1 MWKKNLEYQ
10 KSLIWIN
17 LYGVRFVASVNITDL
32 THSFWLLPRRF
43 SLFTFKEDKEE
54 ATGLS
59 LGWCLS
65 LILRLVSL
73 LFAEDVV
80 WFAVS
85 VLYLTIYLLTSAC
98 GHKIWVTSFLIN
110 QFPLQD
116 GSVQPVERSQMSWFT
131 YLLSLPPGRF
141 QACPT
146 GRPWHTP
153 SYNTWHPSQGARKGC
168 WGEGCTGI
176 LAKKIL
182 IYSLLHS
189 VTTFFEIGVYSALLK
204 PIHPAAWYHHRSDM
218 TEEIIDTVLGL
229 SFTLRGASC
238 SNWILCFSFS

>member
-1 MWKKNLEYQ
+1 MKVSERALNCFVSVGAWRCSSRLLKSWHLRGKSFVRAEKCSHIRQPESREALNYWVWKVFLKASREGKGFIMKQLKCKKKIVVNVKE
-10 KSLIWIN
+10 KSGPLIWIN

-85 VLYLTIYLLTSAC
+85 VLYLTIYLLTC

-110 QFPLQD
+110 QFPL
-116 GSVQPVERSQMSWFT
+116 
-131 YLLSLPPGRF
+131 
-141 QACPT
+141 
-146 GRPWHTP
+146 
-153 SYNTWHPSQGARKGC
+153 
-168 WGEGCTGI
+168 
-176 LAKKIL
+176 
-182 IYSLLHS
+182 
-189 VTTFFEIGVYSALLK
+189 
-204 PIHPAAWYHHRSDM
+204 
-218 TEEIIDTVLGL
+218 
-229 SFTLRGASC
+229 
-238 SNWILCFSFS
+238 